1 MAAMTSLLLCALLCL
16 HLGAGAGY
24 RRAGQLRGAGAGSR
38 AAARMLRS
46 TMFQQRQMR
55 SLTHTARCRRLQI
68 MYIFSVNFNRPQS
81 HYSFYLHLLDVI
93 RFKHT

>member
-1 MAAMTSLLLCALLCL
+1 MTAMTSLLLCALLCL

-55 SLTHTARCRRLQI
+55 SLTHTARCRRLKI
-68 MYIFSVNFNRPQS
+68 MSVSVYFQAG
-81 HYSFYLHLLDVI
+81 
-93 RFKHT
+93 KA

>member
-1 MAAMTSLLLCALLCL
+1 MTAMTSLLLCALLCL

-24 RRAGQLRGAGAGSR
+24 RRAGQLRGAGAGAR

-55 SLTHTARCRRLQI
+55 SLTHTARCRRFLI
-68 MYIFSVNFNRPQS
+68 IKINDHNLISLVSKM
-81 HYSFYLHLLDVI
+81 
-93 RFKHT
+93 

>member
-1 MAAMTSLLLCALLCL
+1 MTAMTSLLLCALLCL

-24 RRAGQLRGAGAGSR
+24 RRAGQLRGAGSR

-55 SLTHTARCRRLQI
+55 SLTHTARCRRWKI
-68 MYIFSVNFNRPQS
+68 MSVSVYF
-81 HYSFYLHLLDVI
+81 
-93 RFKHT
+93 